1 LGDSLGS
8 GSFGAVMKATDRISN
23 ASRAWKAM
31 RKGKENDTMFRKEAV
46 TMSVLDHPHICRLF
60 DVIEDNEHFY
70 FVMELCEGGD
80 LQHYLQ
86 DCKTSC
92 ISESSAASLI
102 RQMCCAMRYMHGR
115 LMAHSDFAARNVLLF
130 ESPSDSA
137 LGNFTAK
144 LADFGSVRPVQAG
157 AKAGPH
163 KGDMWGLGLLMRG
176 MVCDITRILGSAPAN
191 KNKVDPNIWL
201 GHSEEARCL
210 CGRLL
215 RRDPEA
221 RWTAEEALHHSW
233 FYSVELP
240 RAEIPADVLQRFQR
254 FSSASVLVQSSLQAV
269 AEQRQGNEALFAAL
283 DQNCDGYI
291 CHKDLYLCLSQL
303 GQDVSEE
310 DLQKL
315 VQKVDPDDVGAIE
328 LSCFKA
334 IMLKEKQA
342 ASKHCSLA
350 AFRIMDRDMDGKI
363 TATDLQKIFPKMT
376 ETEATRMIAASD
388 LQGNGID
395 LSQFR
400 TMLQQYF
407 TSESQIDWPKPASK
421 SEASRK
427 AKLQELEPHYFRT
440 VDDDDDSHS
449 SCAASSISSI
459 SQTLSHFE
467 SGSDSEDLEEEEV
480 QKGGLQS
487 GFSDRQLPGAPKVK
501 LAKAENLRVDA
512 TVKGDALR
520 GRSKTET
527 ETLRVE
533 ATVKGDA
540 LRGRSK
546 TDVTWAKGPYINAVQ
561 RVVSL

>member
-1 LGDSLGS
+1 MARYDLGDSLGS
-8 GSFGAVMKATDRISN
+8 GSFGAVVKATDRISN
-23 ASRAWKAM
+23 APRAWKALP
-31 RKGKENDTMFRKEAV
+31 KGKDNDAMFRKEAL

-60 DVIEDNEHFY
+60 DVIEDSEQFY

-86 DCKTSC
+86 ACKTSC
-92 ISESSAASLI
+92 VPESSAAGLM
-102 RQMCCAMRYMHGR
+102 RQMFCAIRYMHGR

-130 ESPSDSA
+130 EGALDSP
-137 LGNFTAK
+137 LGSFTAK
-144 LADFGSVRPVQAG
+144 LADFGSVRPFQAG

-176 MVCDITRILGSAPAN
+176 MVCDITRLLGTSPAN

-334 IMLKEKQA
+334 IMLQEKQA
-342 ASKHCSLA
+342 ASKHCSQA
-350 AFRIMDRDMDGKI
+350 AFRIIDRDMDGKI
-363 TATDLQKIFPKMT
+363 TTTDLRKLFPKMT
-376 ETEATRMIAASD
+376 ETEATRMIADIAASD
-388 LQGNGID
+388 LQGNGAID

-407 TSESQIDWPKPASK
+407 TSESQIDWPKHPKPASK
-421 SEASRK
+421 SDTSRK
-427 AKLQELEPHYFRT
+427 AKLQALEPHCFRT

-449 SCAASSISSI
+449 SCAASSVSSI
-459 SQTLSHFE
+459 SQTLSRFE
-467 SGSDSEDLEEEEV
+467 SASDPEDSEEEEEV
-480 QKGGLQS
+480 QQAEKGGLQS
-487 GFSDRQLPGAPKVK
+487 GFSDRKLPGAPKVK
-501 LAKAENLRVDA
+501 LAKSGTLEEA
-512 TVKGDALR
+512 TVKGDVLR
-520 GRSKTET
+520 GRSKTESSWQK
-527 ETLRVE
+527 R
-533 ATVKGDA
+533 
-540 LRGRSK
+540 
-546 TDVTWAKGPYINAVQ
+546 PYINAVQ

>member
-1 LGDSLGS
+1 MARYDLGDSLGS
-8 GSFGAVMKATDRISN
+8 GSFGAVVKAMDRISN
-23 ASRAWKAM
+23 ASRAWKAL
-31 RKGKENDTMFRKEAV
+31 RKGKENNTMFRKEAT
-46 TMSVLDHPHICRLF
+46 TMMVLDHPHICRLF
-60 DVIEDNEHFY
+60 DVIEGNEDFY

-92 ISESSAASLI
+92 IPESSAASII
-102 RQMCCAMRYMHGR
+102 RQMCCAMRYIHGR

-130 ESPSDSA
+130 ESVSDSP
-137 LGNFTAK
+137 LGNYTAK
-144 LADFGSVRPVQAG
+144 LADFGSVRPFQAG
-157 AKAGPH
+157 ATAGPH
-163 KGDMWGLGLLMRG
+163 KGDMWGMGLLMRG
-176 MVCDITRILGSAPAN
+176 MVCDITRILGTSPAD

-201 GHSEEARCL
+201 GHSDEARCL

-254 FSSASVLVQSSLQAV
+254 FSSASALVRSSLQAV

-303 GQDVSEE
+303 GQDVLEE

-363 TATDLQKIFPKMT
+363 TATDLQKIFPKMI
-376 ETEATRMIAASD
+376 EMEATRMIAASD

-407 TSESQIDWPKPASK
+407 TSESQIDWPKPVSK

-427 AKLQELEPHYFRT
+427 AKLQALEPHSFRT
-440 VDDDDDSHS
+440 VDDDDDAHS
-449 SCAASSISSI
+449 SCAASSLGSM
-459 SQTLSHFE
+459 SQTLSRFE
-467 SGSDSEDLEEEEV
+467 SSDSEDSEEEV
-480 QKGGLQS
+480 QGEKGQIEKGGLQS

-501 LAKAENLRVDA
+501 LAKAETLVEA
-512 TVKGDALR
+512 VKGDALR
-520 GRSKTET
+520 SRT
-527 ETLRVE
+527 
-533 ATVKGDA
+533 
-540 LRGRSK
+540 K
-546 TDVTWAKGPYINAVQ
+546 TDLIWEKRPHHISVIQ